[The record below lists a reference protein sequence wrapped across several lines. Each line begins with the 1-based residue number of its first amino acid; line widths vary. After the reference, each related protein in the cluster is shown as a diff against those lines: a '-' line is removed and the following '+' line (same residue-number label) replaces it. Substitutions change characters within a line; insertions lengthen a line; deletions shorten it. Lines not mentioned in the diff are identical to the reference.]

1 MKILEIVDEIEKE
14 RERQGLTVEE
24 LCKHAGVSMETYSRW
39 NARKSYATLAP
50 LSCIMD
56 VLNLEI
62 KVVKWGAK

>member
-1 MKILEIVDEIEKE
+1 MKILEIVDEIELE
-14 RERQGLTVEE
+14 HERQGLTVEE
-24 LCKHAGVSMETYSRW
+24 LCKHAGVSAKTYSRW
-39 NARKSYATLAP
+39 KARKSCATLAP